1 MSCILTWQSGHGAFL
16 LMDEADEEEMISV
29 FHHWSKALIIFMTF
43 MISIGCRGP
52 ILFLKD
58 DLLSHI
64 AFEHLITVLLFSPAP
79 A

>member
-1 MSCILTWQSGHGAFL
+1 
-16 LMDEADEEEMISV
+16 MDEADEEEMISV

-43 MISIGCRGP
+43 MISIGCRSP